1 MYEIFMQLCK
11 EQCVTSYRVSKE
23 TGISQAAL
31 STWKS
36 GSSVPRD
43 STLKKIAD
51 FFGVSLAYLKG
62 ESTDRMPFSA
72 PVDSELESYLDM
84 LRSRSEC
91 RMLFSLAKDA
101 SAKDVQR
108 AVAIIEALRRT
119 DQQGE

>member
-11 EQCVTSYRVSKE
+11 EHCVTSYRVSKE

-31 STWKS
+31 STWKK
-36 GSSVPRD
+36 GDSVPRD

-51 FFGVSLAYLKG
+51 FFGVSVAFLKG
-62 ESTDRMPFSA
+62 ETTDRMPYSI
-72 PVDSELESYLDM
+72 PMDEELESYLDM
-84 LRSRSEC
+84 LRNRSEC

-101 SAKDVQR
+101 TPKDVER

-119 DQQGE
+119 DGRGE

>member
-1 MYEIFMQLCK
+1 MYEIFVQLCK
-11 EQCVTSYRVSKE
+11 EQCVTSYRVSKA

-31 STWKS
+31 STWKT

-62 ESTDRMPFSA
+62 ESTERMPFSA
-72 PVDSELESYLDM
+72 PMDSELESYLDM
-84 LRSRSEC
+84 LRNRSEC

-101 SAKDVQR
+101 TPEDVKR
-108 AVAIIEALRRT
+108 AVAIIDALRRT
-119 DQQGE
+119 ESAGE